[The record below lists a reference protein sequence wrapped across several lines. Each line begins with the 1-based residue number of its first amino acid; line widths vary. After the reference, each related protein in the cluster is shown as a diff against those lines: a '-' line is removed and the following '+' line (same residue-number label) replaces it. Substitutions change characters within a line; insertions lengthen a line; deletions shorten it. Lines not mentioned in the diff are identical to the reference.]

1 MRVIRVRVRVRI
13 RARVRARP
21 RVRVRVRFRVKWKS
35 CVRVVVWRSDTIP
48 APSLYPF

>member
-21 RVRVRVRFRVKWKS
+21 RVRVRVRVKWKS